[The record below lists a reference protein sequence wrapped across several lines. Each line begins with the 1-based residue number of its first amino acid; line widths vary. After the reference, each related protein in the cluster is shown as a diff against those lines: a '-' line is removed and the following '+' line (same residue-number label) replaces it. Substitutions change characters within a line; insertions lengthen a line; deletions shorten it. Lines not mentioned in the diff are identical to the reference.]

1 MGNDSSNHIQVAVVD
16 TPDTVRDRGDGNHRK
31 IGGNEMTLV
40 NGRRKFFWSDEIK
53 DIDAAIQ
60 HTLDCIAVCSDSE
73 YESDKVALG
82 YFKAEYYR
90 LAEVR
95 AEAVKNWLAIW

>member
-1 MGNDSSNHIQVAVVD
+1 
-16 TPDTVRDRGDGNHRK
+16 
-31 IGGNEMTLV
+31 MTLV

-82 YFKAEYYR
+82 YFKAEYDR
-90 LAEVR
+90 LTDRRTKVA
-95 AEAVKNWLAIW
+95 KDWLAIW

>member
-1 MGNDSSNHIQVAVVD
+1 
-16 TPDTVRDRGDGNHRK
+16 
-31 IGGNEMTLV
+31 MTLV

-82 YFKAEYYR
+82 YFKAEYDR
-90 LAEVR
+90 LTDRR
-95 AEAVKNWLAIW
+95 AKVAKDWLAIW